1 MSTIHLPEISNESGD
16 VIELGSG
23 NTYILDVYTDGD
35 FDGTQNKHSLI
46 KSDTYGSTVILDL
59 SVVGNITVRYC
70 DFSNINIINGTVTF
84 IGGDN
89 YNQSLPSEFNYLTG
103 RENVST
109 YTINGYAYVS
119 AVSEIATS
127 AIPESYFTS
136 GTNSGI
142 SSEQNYLWFLS
153 GSAN

>member
-89 YNQSLPSEFNYLTG
+89 YNQIVTILKGNSVIYLDSSNNLIINK
-103 RENVST
+103 RWIMD
-109 YTINGYAYVS
+109 TI
-119 AVSEIATS
+119 TW
-127 AIPESYFTS
+127 
-136 GTNSGI
+136 
-142 SSEQNYLWFLS
+142 L
-153 GSAN
+153 

>member
-1 MSTIHLPEISNESGD
+1 MSSP
-16 VIELGSG
+16 V
-23 NTYILDVYTDGD
+23 
-35 FDGTQNKHSLI
+35 
-46 KSDTYGSTVILDL
+46 
-59 SVVGNITVRYC
+59 
-70 DFSNINIINGTVTF
+70 
-84 IGGDN
+84 
-89 YNQSLPSEFNYLTG
+89 
-103 RENVST
+103 NVST